1 MFQYRRL
8 EDNSI
13 IIFRK
18 KDSDNSNVQKV
29 NVLAN
34 NTCNTWQED
43 RDYKEKVKNTSQG
56 KLAED
61 MFAGFVDAVQHGK
74 NKEFMYIPYDSFRDD
89 DFEKHAPLDGI
100 LCEIGNIHIEE
111 GKKKILEDVKN
122 NKYGTLTTQTLEYLS
137 KNKLFTVEVKSSKIP
152 KRDYKRICVDKFS
165 NLEEQKK
172 LTKDL
177 REKKDI
183 ITYPKLTRK
192 KGLDI
197 HDWES
202 YCKYAKENIPK
213 YKDLDG
219 NELKESIIS
228 DEIKRNC
235 DIHTRIFID
244 NTSTES
250 EIGYL
255 TGYALKSDIFKN
267 PRIINMSQP
276 GKSENALYFAYPIK
290 DSMNLIEL
298 FNDDRLWK

>member
-8 EDNSI
+8 KDNSI

-43 RDYKEKVKNTSQG
+43 RDYKEKVKNTYQG

-100 LCEIGNIHIEE
+100 LCEISNIHIEE

-137 KNKLFTVEVKSSKIP
+137 KNKLFTVEVKSSKVP
-152 KRDYKRICVDKFS
+152 TADYVNICMDNFSKF
-165 NLEEQKK
+165 EEQLK
-172 LTKDL
+172 LIEAL
-177 REKKDI
+177 RKRDI
-183 ITYPKLTRK
+183 ITYPKLTRT

-197 HDWES
+197 HDWEG
-202 YCKYAKENIPK
+202 YCKYAKEKISK

-219 NELKESIIS
+219 DKLKEKIIS

-255 TGYALKSDIFKN
+255 TGYALKTDFFKK
-267 PRIINMSQP
+267 PKIDNMSQKN
-276 GKSENALYFAYPIK
+276 KSEKALYFMYPIK